1 MYKIINNLQLK
12 KKGRKNVF
20 FYDNKDIKTMKEL
33 IRTGRPLL
41 QIAREEHTNF
51 GASLSGF
58 YGKLIQLAK
67 TTTKIRKWEGPKR
80 MRRTKAEIAATTQDA
95 GIAVPEGTTFEG
107 TPKKV
112 VIYKDHFRI
121 YF

>member
-1 MYKIINNLQLK
+1 MSI
-12 KKGRKNVF
+12 KN
-20 FYDNKDIKTMKEL
+20 YHYNYKDIKGMKEL

-41 QIAREEHTNF
+41 QIAREEHERY
-51 GASLSGF
+51 GATLAGF
-58 YGKLIQLAK
+58 YAKLQKLAK
-67 TTTKIRKWEGPKR
+67 TTTKIRKWEGPKKT
-80 MRRTKAEIAATTQDA
+80 RRTEAEIAATTPKVAATQDA

-107 TPKKV
+107 VPKKV

>member
-1 MYKIINNLQLK
+1 MSI
-12 KKGRKNVF
+12 KN
-20 FYDNKDIKTMKEL
+20 YHYNYKDIKGMKEL

-41 QIAREEHTNF
+41 QIAREEHERY
-51 GASLSGF
+51 GATLAGF
-58 YGKLIQLAK
+58 YAKLQKLAK
-67 TTTKIRKWEGPKR
+67 TTTKIRKWEGPKKT
-80 MRRTKAEIAATTQDA
+80 RRTEAEIAATTPKVAATQDA

>member
-1 MYKIINNLQLK
+1 MKT
-12 KKGRKNVF
+12 KNY
-20 FYDNKDIKTMKEL
+20 FYDYKDIKTMKEL

-41 QIAREEHTNF
+41 QIAREEHENYNAT
-51 GASLSGF
+51 LPGF
-58 YGKLIQLAK
+58 YAKLHKLSK
-67 TTTKIRKWEGPKR
+67 TTNKIRKWEGPKKT
-80 MRRTKAEIAATTQDA
+80 RRTEAEIAATTPKVAATQDA